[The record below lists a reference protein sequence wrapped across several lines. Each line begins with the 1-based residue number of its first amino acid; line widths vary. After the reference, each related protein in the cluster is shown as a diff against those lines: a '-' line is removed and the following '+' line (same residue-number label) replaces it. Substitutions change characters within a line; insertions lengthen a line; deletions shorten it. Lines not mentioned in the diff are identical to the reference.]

1 MRARSASDPGP
12 YVEGTRREPL
22 LHPRLDALRRA
33 LEIRSAIQRAFRLED
48 VGCDRDSIAIAVSF
62 GNRIG
67 RIAEEAAHLETA
79 EEVAHLDG
87 PSWQREALGTPEEF
101 VFRRDFSSENCIP
114 DFWAGEPPLG
124 EAGGASSGSRAGLRP
139 AQRPAHPPTP
149 RDAEADC
156 MLYRGIQRLWAM
168 RQASPKVLQSMEW

>member
-12 YVEGTRREPL
+12 YVEGTRREFL
-22 LHPRLDALRRA
+22 LHPRSDALRRA

-87 PSWQREALGTPEEF
+87 PSWQREALGTP
-101 VFRRDFSSENCIP
+101 

-156 MLYRGIQRLWAM
+156 MLYIEESNGYGPCGRHH
-168 RQASPKVLQSMEW
+168 PKCYRAWSGDH